1 MPGKTMWTSAPAV
14 RIAPAGTAV
23 LLAVC
28 LALGGRMAVANDV
41 RLVPQPVIDEVTETA
56 ATRVAVFAGG
66 CFWGVQGVFQHV
78 DGVVSA
84 VSGYAGG
91 EAATA
96 HYDTVGT
103 GRTGH
108 AEAVEVV
115 YDPRKVTYGELL
127 RIFFSVVHDP
137 TQLDRQGPDRG
148 PQYRSAVFPRSDDQ
162 ARIARA
168 YIEQLGRQK
177 TFDAP
182 LATRIEPGKAF
193 FPAEPYH
200 QDFLELNP
208 GHPYIVINDLPKV
221 AALETLFPQ
230 RYRAAPVLVA
240 AGPAK

>member
-1 MPGKTMWTSAPAV
+1 MLTTTTWTSAPSIRLAL
-14 RIAPAGTAV
+14 AGAAV
-23 LLAVC
+23 LLAVG
-28 LALGGRMAVANDV
+28 LALGGRGAVANDV
-41 RLVPQPVIDEVTETA
+41 RLVPEPAIDEVMQTA
-56 ATRVAVFAGG
+56 ATQVAVFAGG
-66 CFWGVQGVFQHV
+66 GFWGVQGVFQHV

-96 HYDTVGT
+96 HYDRVGS

-177 TFDAP
+177 AFDAP
-182 LATRIEPGKAF
+182 IVTRVEQGKAF

-200 QDFLELNP
+200 QDFLERNP

-230 RYRAAPVLVA
+230 RYRAAPVLVT
-240 AGPAK
+240 AGRSK